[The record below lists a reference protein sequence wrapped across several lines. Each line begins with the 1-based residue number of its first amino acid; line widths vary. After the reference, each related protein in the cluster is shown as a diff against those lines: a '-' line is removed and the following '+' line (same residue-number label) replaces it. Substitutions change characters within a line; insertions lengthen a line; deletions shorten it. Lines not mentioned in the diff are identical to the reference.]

1 MFKVSLILL
10 LAISFHTLPAQPPA
24 NADLISK
31 DSSLRAK
38 DSVYKAMFK
47 ADSIKIE
54 KEFADKAK
62 WENLEA
68 KAIYPVIK
76 GGKFS
81 GVIPVDNPTEI
92 PDPKMD
98 YKILF
103 ELVDATSDSMIKENN
118 PGLDEIA
125 RVINLHAAS
134 GIPVKKIIPVVVV
147 HAGALFSLMTN
158 EAYQK
163 KYKTDNP
170 NLKILDDMTK
180 LGIKFIACG
189 QAMNFVGVTKEELL
203 PFVKISLTAQTVIS
217 GYQLKGYVLHR
228 LY

>member
-1 MFKVSLILL
+1 MIRILTLLFVCFLFKAVS
-10 LAISFHTLPAQPPA
+10 AQPPA
-24 NADLISK
+24 NVYLSSK
-31 DSSLRAK
+31 DSSLHAK
-38 DSVYKAMFK
+38 DSTYRAMFK
-47 ADSIKIE
+47 TDSIKIE

-62 WENLEA
+62 WESLEA
-68 KAIYPVIK
+68 RAIYPVLK
-76 GGKFS
+76 GGKYS

-103 ELVDATSDSMIKENN
+103 ELVNATPDSIIKENN

-170 NLKILDDMTK
+170 NLEILGDMTK
-180 LGIKFIACG
+180 MGIKFIACG
-189 QAMNFVGVTKEELL
+189 QAMNFVGVTKEQLL

-217 GYQLKGYVLHR
+217 GYQLKGYVLHS